1 MATWTLR
8 RRRPEGLDE
17 DHEPHLPHEEGRA
30 WLSIGAFAA
39 AAGAVIVGAT
49 LALFG

>member
-1 MATWTLR
+1 MASWTLR
-8 RRRPEGLDE
+8 RNKARNLEE
-17 DHEPHLPHEEGRA
+17 DHEPHLPHEFGRT